1 MDIAGAIIIPIREMA
16 YSVFVQVTKGFLGMN
31 SLKQGKTQN
40 KILIKINIV
49 K

>member
-1 MDIAGAIIIPIREMA
+1 MDMAGAIIIIIREMA
-16 YSVFVQVTKGFLGMN
+16 FSAYIQVTKGFLGMN
-31 SLKQGKTQN
+31 SLRQGKTQN